1 MAVVRVLRTRD
12 RVWRVEIRDDGLLDL
27 YERGH
32 LLLRRASLD
41 RVGDTLAGRGVTSA
55 DLIDD

>member
-1 MAVVRVLRTRD
+1 MAVVRVLRSRD
-12 RVWRVEIRDDGLLDL
+12 GVWRVEVRDDGLFDL

-41 RVGDTLAGRGVTSA
+41 RVGETLGSRGVNAA
-55 DLIDD
+55 DLVED